1 MKLEIAGKEHQLE
14 FGIRFLREMDKTYT
28 EKVDGM
34 EFGLGMEKAGLYLTT
49 ENPLVLVDVIK
60 AATAHDKNS
69 PSVKEIEKAI
79 EAHAEEH
86 GMDKLFADIKEAL
99 GKSTWTKNKMKQFLE
114 KAQEAK

>member
-14 FGIRFLREMDKTYT
+14 FGVRFLREMDKTYT

-34 EFGLGMEKAGLYLTT
+34 EFGLGMEKAGFYLTT

-69 PSVKEIEKAI
+69 PSAKEIEKAI
-79 EAHAEEH
+79 EVHAEEH
-86 GMDKLFADIKEAL
+86 GLDKLFADIKEEL
-99 GKSTWTKNKMKQFLE
+99 GKSTWTKNKMKKFLE
-114 KAQEAK
+114 KEQQMK